1 MSAPQWLIVPAAGR
15 GTRMRA
21 ACPKQYLL
29 LDEAAVLACTL
40 ARLNEAFPEA
50 TLLLCLDSEDQWFH
64 ESMVPFAHWHR
75 LNGGNERVDSVRAGI
90 DWLTDRAHVDDWVLV
105 HDVARPCVTVADL
118 HHLMDT
124 IRHDPVGGLLA
135 APVTDTLKR
144 QDADQRVDE
153 TVPRQ
158 GLWRALTPQ
167 GFRYGVL
174 QEAFR
179 TAREANFLMTDEA
192 SGVER
197 LGHAPR
203 LVTGRSD
210 NLKITHPEDL
220 ALAAQILS
228 AQRASV
234 HLSLSDKEP
243 GHEPV

>member
-29 LDEAAVLACTL
+29 LEEQAVLACTL
-40 ARLNEAFPEA
+40 SRLHEAFPEA
-50 TLLLCLDSEDQWFH
+50 NLLLCLDPEDQWFH
-64 ESMVPFAHWHR
+64 DAMVPFATWQR
-75 LNGGNERVDSVRAGI
+75 LDGGDERVDSVRAGI
-90 DWLTDRAHVDDWVLV
+90 DWLAGEACDDDWVLV

-118 HHLMDT
+118 HHLLASIED
-124 IRHDPVGGLLA
+124 DPVGGLLA

-144 QDADQRVDE
+144 QDSDQRVHE

-174 QEAFR
+174 REAFER
-179 TAREANFLMTDEA
+179 AGHDRFLMTDEA
-192 SGVER
+192 SGVEQ

-228 AQRASV
+228 AQRASF
-234 HLSLSDKEP
+234 HPSLSDKEP

>member
-29 LDEAAVLACTL
+29 LDDAAVLACTL
-40 ARLNEAFPEA
+40 MRLHDAFPKA
-50 TLLLCLDSEDQWFH
+50 TLLLCLDAEDQWFH
-64 ESMVPFAHWHR
+64 ASMVPFARWQR
-75 LNGGNERVDSVRAGI
+75 LEGGDERVDSVRAGI
-90 DWLTDRAHVDDWVLV
+90 DWLADHAHVDDWVLV

-118 HHLMDT
+118 HHLMAA
-124 IRHDPVGGLLA
+124 IAHDPVGGLLA

-144 QDADQRVDE
+144 QDRDQRIDM

-174 QEAFR
+174 RDAFR
-179 TAREANFLMTDEA
+179 AALEARFLMTDEA
-192 SGVER
+192 SGVEQ
-197 LGHAPR
+197 LGHAPL

-228 AQRASV
+228 AQRTSL

>member
-1 MSAPQWLIVPAAGR
+1 MADRAGSRARHAHARGLSQAVSAAREQ
-15 GTRMRA
+15 
-21 ACPKQYLL
+21 
-29 LDEAAVLACTL
+29 AVLACTL
-40 ARLNEAFPEA
+40 SRLHEAFPEA
-50 TLLLCLDSEDQWFH
+50 TLLLCLDPEDQWFH
-64 ESMVPFAHWHR
+64 DAMVPFAQWQR
-75 LNGGNERVDSVRAGI
+75 LDGGDERVDSVRAGI
-90 DWLTDRAHVDDWVLV
+90 DWLAGQARDDDWVLV
-105 HDVARPCVTVADL
+105 HDVARPCVTVEDL
-118 HHLMDT
+118 HHLLAS
-124 IRHDPVGGLLA
+124 IEEDPVGGLLA

-144 QDADQRVDE
+144 QDSDQRVDE

-174 QEAFR
+174 REAFER
-179 TAREANFLMTDEA
+179 AGQDRFLMTDEA
-192 SGVER
+192 SGVEQ

-234 HLSLSDKEP
+234 SLSLSDKEP

>member
-29 LDEAAVLACTL
+29 LDDAAVLACTL
-40 ARLNEAFPEA
+40 SRLHEAFPET

-64 ESMVPFAHWHR
+64 ESMVPFERWQR
-75 LNGGNERVDSVRAGI
+75 LDGGDERVNSVRAGI
-90 DWLTDRAHVDDWVLV
+90 DWLTDHAHSDDWVLV

-118 HHLMDT
+118 HRLMDA
-124 IRHDPVGGLLA
+124 IGDDPVGGLLA

-144 QDADQRVDE
+144 QDSDQRIDE

-167 GFRYGVL
+167 GFRYGIL
-174 QEAFR
+174 REAFDR
-179 TAREANFLMTDEA
+179 AASDRFLMTDEA

-197 LGHAPR
+197 LGHAPL

-220 ALAAQILS
+220 ALVAQILR
-228 AQRASV
+228 AQQDTSR
-234 HLSLSDKEP
+234 LYLSDKEP
-243 GHEPV
+243 GHEPI

>member
-21 ACPKQYLL
+21 ECPKQYLL
-29 LDEAAVLACTL
+29 LDDATVLACTL
-40 ARLNEAFPEA
+40 ARLHEAFPEA
-50 TLLLCLDSEDQWFH
+50 TLLLCLDGEDQWFH
-64 ESMVPFAHWHR
+64 ESMVPFARWQR
-75 LNGGNERVDSVRAGI
+75 LDGGDERVDSVRAGI
-90 DWLTDRAHVDDWVLV
+90 DWLADHGHFDDWVLV
-105 HDVARPCVTVADL
+105 HDVARPCVTVEDL
-118 HHLMDT
+118 HQLMDA

-144 QDADQRVDE
+144 QDGDQRVE
-153 TVPRQ
+153 ATVPRQ

-174 QEAFR
+174 RDAFMTALEAR
-179 TAREANFLMTDEA
+179 FLMTDEA
-192 SGVER
+192 SGVEQ
-197 LGHAPR
+197 LGHAPL

>member
-29 LDEAAVLACTL
+29 LEEQAVLACTL
-40 ARLNEAFPEA
+40 SRLHEAFPEA
-50 TLLLCLDSEDQWFH
+50 TLLLCLDPEDQWFH
-64 ESMVPFAHWHR
+64 DAMVPFAQWQR
-75 LNGGNERVDSVRAGI
+75 LDGGDERVDSVRAGI
-90 DWLTDRAHVDDWVLV
+90 DWLAGQARDDDWVLV
-105 HDVARPCVTVADL
+105 HDVARPCVTVEDL
-118 HHLMDT
+118 HHLLAS
-124 IRHDPVGGLLA
+124 IEEDPVGGLLA

-144 QDADQRVDE
+144 QDSDQRVDE

-174 QEAFR
+174 REAFER
-179 TAREANFLMTDEA
+179 AGQDRFLMTDEA
-192 SGVER
+192 SGVEQ

-234 HLSLSDKEP
+234 SLSLSDKEP

>member
-1 MSAPQWLIVPAAGR
+1 MTTPQWLIVPAAGR

-29 LDEAAVLACTL
+29 LEERAVLACTL
-40 ARLNEAFPEA
+40 SRLHEAFPEA
-50 TLLLCLDSEDQWFH
+50 TLLLCLDGEDQWFH
-64 ESMVPFAHWHR
+64 ESMVPFERWQR
-75 LNGGNERVDSVRAGI
+75 LDGGDERVDSVRAGI
-90 DWLTDRAHVDDWVLV
+90 DWLAGRAHDDDWVLV

-118 HHLMDT
+118 HHLMEA
-124 IRHDPVGGLLA
+124 IHEDPVGGLLA

-144 QDADQRVDE
+144 QDSAQRVDD

-174 QEAFR
+174 REAFER
-179 TAREANFLMTDEA
+179 AGQDRFLMTDEA
-192 SGVER
+192 SGVEQ
-197 LGHAPR
+197 LGHAPL

-220 ALAAQILS
+220 ALASQILA
-228 AQRASV
+228 AQRQSL

>member
-29 LDEAAVLACTL
+29 LDDRAVLACTL
-40 ARLNEAFPEA
+40 ARLHEAFPEA
-50 TLLLCLDSEDQWFH
+50 TLLLCLDAEDQWFH
-64 ESMVPFAHWHR
+64 ESMVPFARWQR
-75 LNGGNERVDSVRAGI
+75 LDGGDERVDSVRAGI
-90 DWLTDRAHVDDWVLV
+90 DWLAAHAHSDDWVLI

-118 HHLMDT
+118 HHLLET

-144 QDADQRVDE
+144 QDTHQRVE
-153 TVPRQ
+153 ATVARQ
-158 GLWRALTPQ
+158 GLWRAMTPQ

-174 QEAFR
+174 REAFEQ
-179 TAREANFLMTDEA
+179 AASEHFLMTDEA
-192 SGVER
+192 SGVEQ
-197 LGHAPR
+197 LGHAPL

-220 ALAAQILS
+220 ALVAQILR
-228 AQRASV
+228 AQQDTSR
-234 HLSLSDKEP
+234 LYLSDKEP
-243 GHEPV
+243 GHEPI

>member
-29 LDEAAVLACTL
+29 LEEQAVLACTL
-40 ARLNEAFPEA
+40 SRLHEAFPEA
-50 TLLLCLDSEDQWFH
+50 TLLLCLDPQDQWFH
-64 ESMVPFAHWHR
+64 DAMVPFAQWQR
-75 LNGGNERVDSVRAGI
+75 LDGGDERVDSVRAGI
-90 DWLTDRAHVDDWVLV
+90 DWLAGQARDDDWVLV
-105 HDVARPCVTVADL
+105 HDVARPCVTVEDL
-118 HHLMDT
+118 HHLLASIED
-124 IRHDPVGGLLA
+124 DPVGGLLA

-144 QDADQRVDE
+144 QDSDQRVDE

-174 QEAFR
+174 REAFER
-179 TAREANFLMTDEA
+179 AGQDRFLMTDEA
-192 SGVER
+192 SGVEQ

-234 HLSLSDKEP
+234 SLSLSDKEP